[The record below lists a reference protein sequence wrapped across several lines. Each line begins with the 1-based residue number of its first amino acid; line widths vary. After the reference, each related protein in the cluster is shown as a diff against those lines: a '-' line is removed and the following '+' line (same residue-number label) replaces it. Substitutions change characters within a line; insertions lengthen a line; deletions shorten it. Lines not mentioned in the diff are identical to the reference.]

1 MEYQTI
7 KLEQQDGVAIIT
19 LNTPE
24 KMNALTNPMIE
35 DLLHALD
42 AIMKAGEARALV
54 ITGAGR
60 AFCAGGELAEIGSSY
75 GGPAGFQR
83 HMEIITRLISA
94 IAELPMPVIAAVNGA
109 AVGAGSNI
117 ALAAD
122 FVIASD
128 KAKFSEVFTNLGLV
142 TDSGGSYFLP
152 RIVGRQRAKEIIFSA
167 RMILAEEMLELGL
180 ALKLVPGDELMPA
193 AMEMASTYAKGPT
206 FAYAMAKKLV
216 NCSFEADL
224 KTALD
229 NEAYAQAICGNTKDF
244 REGIAAML
252 EKRKP
257 SFIGE

>member
-1 MEYQTI
+1 MDYTTI
-7 KLEQQDGVAIIT
+7 KFEMQENVAVIT
-19 LNTPE
+19 LNSPE

-42 AIMKAGEARALV
+42 VIVKEGKARAAV
-54 ITGAGR
+54 ITGEGR

-83 HMEIITRLISA
+83 HMEIVTELITA

-109 AVGAGSNI
+109 AVGAGANI

-122 FVIASD
+122 FCIASE
-128 KAKFSEVFTNLGLV
+128 KAKFSEVFTNLGIV
-142 TDSGGSYFLP
+142 TDCGGSYFLP
-152 RIVGRQRAKEIIFSA
+152 RLVGTQRAKEIIFSG
-167 RMILAEEMLELGL
+167 RMLKADELLELGL
-180 ALKLVPGDELMPA
+180 ALKVIPADTLMEEV
-193 AMEMASTYAKGPT
+193 MTMAKTYAEGPT

-216 NCSFEADL
+216 NSSFSVDL

-244 REGIAAML
+244 KEGVAAL
-252 EKRKP
+252 IEKRKP
-257 SFIGE
+257 KFSGE